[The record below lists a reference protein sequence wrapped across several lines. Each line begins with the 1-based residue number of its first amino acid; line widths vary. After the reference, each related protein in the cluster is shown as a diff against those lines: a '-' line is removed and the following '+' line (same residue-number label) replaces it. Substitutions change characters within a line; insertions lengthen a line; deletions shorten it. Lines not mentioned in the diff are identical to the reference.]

1 MIGPAPV
8 AGPRERSTPRSTQRA
23 LDRRVDVPFPLGLAV
38 HLQAIALVAGLFTA
52 FLVGIAV
59 PATLGVVLVGLTA
72 TAGATGLVLLL
83 LAQFRTRTQRL
94 LDAEAAARAQAEQSA
109 ALLDM
114 LFEKAPVGLAV
125 VDPQLR
131 YLRVNQRLAEIQGR
145 SARDHLGQ
153 TVAETSPTLGPALA
167 RGFQAALE
175 GQTGHDELADD
186 SPAAPGPRDL
196 QVSYYPIRVGDAV
209 VAAGGMVLDVT
220 EHRQIER
227 ELEEAIR
234 VRDDFISVASH
245 ELKTPLTSLR
255 LNLDVLLSAASGA
268 HPLTP
273 EKLHRRLEIVDRVA
287 DRLQQLIEEL
297 LNITRVTSGHMGLAL
312 APVDLA
318 EVIDDVI
325 ARLASQLADARC
337 PVNAILQRPVLG
349 HWDKTAAGSGGDQ
362 PGVERHQIRR
372 RPADRHLAERERAGR
387 GAGGARPGHRHRHRG
402 SVAHLPAVRAGG
414 VHAQLRRAGHRAVA
428 GGADRGG
435 AGRADHR
442 RQSARPGGGV
452 HRAAAAR
459 RPPLEP
465 VAEPDMSSGAA
476 STPDL
481 NALAAAARAR
491 FAASF
496 GRSPT
501 LLVAAP
507 GRVNLIGEHTDYN
520 DGFVLPMAI
529 DRHLV
534 AAAAPAAG
542 RRWRVVSAQL
552 QSRAEIAPR
561 RPVRPRRSP
570 LGRLP
575 ARRAGRVPRARAWPC
590 RRWTSCWRATCPR
603 AAACRAAPPWR
614 WRRRP

>member
-1 MIGPAPV
+1 M
-8 AGPRERSTPRSTQRA
+8 
-23 LDRRVDVPFPLGLAV
+23 

-59 PATLGVVLVGLTA
+59 PATLGVVLVGVTA
-72 TAGATGLVLLL
+72 TAGATALVLLL

-94 LDAEAAARAQAEQSA
+94 LDAEAAARAQAEQTA
-109 ALLDM
+109 ALLDV

-153 TVAETSPTLGPALA
+153 TVAETSPTLGPALT
-167 RGFQAALE
+167 RGFQSALE
-175 GQTGHDELADD
+175 GQTGHDELVDD

-209 VAAGGMVLDVT
+209 VAAGGVALDVT

-255 LNLDVLLSAASGA
+255 LNLDVLLSAASSA

-349 HWDKTAAGSGGDQ
+349 HWDKLRLDQVVTNLVSNAIKYGGDRPIDISLSADERGAVLVVRDRGIGIAAEDQTRIFQRFERAVSTRSYGGLGIGLWLVERIVGALGGQITVASQ
-362 PGVERHQIRR
+362 PGQ
-372 RPADRHLAERERAGR
+372 
-387 GAGGARPGHRHRHRG
+387 GA
-402 SVAHLPAVRAGG
+402 VFTVLLPRDGPTSNPS
-414 VHAQLRRAGHRAVA
+414 Q
-428 GGADRGG
+428 
-435 AGRADHR
+435 
-442 RQSARPGGGV
+442 
-452 HRAAAAR
+452 
-459 RPPLEP
+459 
-465 VAEPDMSSGAA
+465 
-476 STPDL
+476 
-481 NALAAAARAR
+481 
-491 FAASF
+491 
-496 GRSPT
+496 SPT
-501 LLVAAP
+501 
-507 GRVNLIGEHTDYN
+507 
-520 DGFVLPMAI
+520 
-529 DRHLV
+529 
-534 AAAAPAAG
+534 
-542 RRWRVVSAQL
+542 
-552 QSRAEIAPR
+552 
-561 RPVRPRRSP
+561 
-570 LGRLP
+570 
-575 ARRAGRVPRARAWPC
+575 
-590 RRWTSCWRATCPR
+590 
-603 AAACRAAPPWR
+603 
-614 WRRRP
+614 